1 MRWLSSYGKCFLAY
15 VDTVANVENRNI
27 NEKSLAIV
35 DELGRG
41 TSTREG
47 LSIALAISE
56 ALIQSGSFIWFAT
69 HFHELSKW
77 HKDDLS

>member
-1 MRWLSSYGKCFLAY
+1 MVSYIG
-15 VDTVANVENRNI
+15 NRNI

-41 TSTREG
+41 TGTREG

-56 ALIQSGSFIWFAT
+56 ALIQSGSLIWFAT
-69 HFHELSKW
+69 HFHELSE
-77 HKDDLS
+77 

>member
-1 MRWLSSYGKCFLAY
+1 MVSYIG
-15 VDTVANVENRNI
+15 NRNI

-56 ALIQSGSFIWFAT
+56 ALIQSGSLIWFAT
-69 HFHELSKW
+69 HFHELSE
-77 HKDDLS
+77 